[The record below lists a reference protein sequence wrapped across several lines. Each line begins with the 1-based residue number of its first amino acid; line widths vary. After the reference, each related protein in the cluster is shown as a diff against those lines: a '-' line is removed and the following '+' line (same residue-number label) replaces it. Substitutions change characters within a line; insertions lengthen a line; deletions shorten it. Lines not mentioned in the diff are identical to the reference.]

1 MTPLLLTAWTI
12 AAAQDA
18 PVRET
23 PGRDEETE
31 APLALPVDQVH
42 APVPDTEAQQPS
54 TSERPLAIPGRGNS
68 PQSAARLQALKQ
80 YQRERIGIGTEVQ
93 FHASGPPVSVGF
105 GGPWYGMRWGMV
117 VANPY
122 MYTSRTHGIYKGTVR
137 MDVPTFLGE
146 VGQSDLQHS
155 LQQDILR
162 ANRYTT
168 VWNVVTG
175 IGVTGL
181 VVGSVGMS
189 AAWEARSPEYG
200 SYYTMAS
207 TGLLT
212 TITGLIGSSITSSK
226 SVRLRR
232 YPSAS
237 MGINEAEQL
246 ADAHNEQLRQDL
258 GLSAEDVWSIE
269 SQSSQRR

>member
-12 AAAQDA
+12 AAAQDTPA
-18 PVRET
+18 RET
-23 PGRDEETE
+23 PGSDQDAES
-31 APLALPVDQVH
+31 PLALPVDQVH
-42 APVPDTEAQQPS
+42 APVPEAPAQQPS
-54 TSERPLAIPGRGNS
+54 SSGRPLAIPGRPS
-68 PQSAARLQALKQ
+68 TSAARLQALKQ

-105 GGPWYGMRWGMV
+105 GGPWYGLRWGMV
-117 VANPY
+117 VSNPY
-122 MYTSRTHGIYKGTVR
+122 LYTSSTHGIYKGTVR

-146 VGQSDLQHS
+146 VGQSELQYS

-181 VVGSVGMS
+181 VVGAVGMS
-189 AAWEARSPEYG
+189 AAWDVREYY
-200 SYYTMAS
+200 SYSNMAS

-237 MGINEAEQL
+237 VGVDEAERL
-246 ADAHNEQLRQDL
+246 ADAHNEQLRQEL
-258 GLSAEDVWSIE
+258 GLSAEDVWNVE
-269 SQSSQRR
+269 SQGRQRR